1 MKSRLHK
8 KHIFWWPRVTLWTRF
23 MVVFKNWPLR
33 TGIHP
38 SHDKKNIM
46 WFVWTII
53 VSKTTISPL
62 KNGNFKIKWVKKTFM
77 KFEFLPLYI
86 LFYNYHLLRCENVV
100 FDTINYD
107 SNQFGNFR
115 DLFSKLFSFAI
126 TRVNSEK
133 ISTSVMYSEISRCFR
148 DTSNLK
154 WSMVNSVWT
163 LISLRNNYV
172 FRLNR

>member
-1 MKSRLHK
+1 
-8 KHIFWWPRVTLWTRF
+8 
-23 MVVFKNWPLR
+23 
-33 TGIHP
+33 
-38 SHDKKNIM
+38 
-46 WFVWTII
+46 
-53 VSKTTISPL
+53 
-62 KNGNFKIKWVKKTFM
+62 M

-115 DLFSKLFSFAI
+115 DLFSKLFFFAI

-133 ISTSVMYSEISRCFR
+133 ISISVMYSEISRCFR

-154 WSMVNSVWT
+154 
-163 LISLRNNYV
+163 
-172 FRLNR
+172 